1 MAFCPLCRDCG
12 RGHHRGC
19 ARGDRDCVR
28 GGRDCVRFFYMVVV
42 IITMFSIGFTATF
55 AASVSVSVIG
65 MISIFQQI

>member
-1 MAFCPLCRDCG
+1 VAVPVVVVIVSVVVVI
-12 RGHHRGC
+12 
-19 ARGDRDCVR
+19 ASA
-28 GGRDCVRFFYMVVV
+28 FFYMVVV

>member
-1 MAFCPLCRDCG
+1 VVVVITVAVPVVVVIVS
-12 RGHHRGC
+12 
-19 ARGDRDCVR
+19 A
-28 GGRDCVRFFYMVVV
+28 FFYMVVF

>member
-28 GGRDCVRFFYMVVV
+28 GGRDCVRFFLYGCGHHHNV
-42 IITMFSIGFTATF
+42 
-55 AASVSVSVIG
+55 
-65 MISIFQQI
+65 